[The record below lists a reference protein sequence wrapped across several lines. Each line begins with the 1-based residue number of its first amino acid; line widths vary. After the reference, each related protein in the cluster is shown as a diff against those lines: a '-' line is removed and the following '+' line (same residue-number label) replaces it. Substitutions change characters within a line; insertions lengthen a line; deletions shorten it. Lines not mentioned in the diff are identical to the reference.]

1 MMKRN
6 LTGIFLLLSLAAFAT
21 EDEIDA
27 NTLRTEYY
35 YCVGSATKT
44 DALYKRLMSVNS
56 DKPIITGFIGALEA
70 LKAKHAWN
78 PYTKLEYLDKSAATF
93 ARAIAA
99 DPQNV
104 EIRFLRYTVEFY
116 VPAFLGYSSH
126 MAHDKQVIIQNIK
139 ACHYA
144 KKDKFLVEHIIN
156 FFEEHKQCSSTD
168 LALMRNVL
176 KQCTPTY

>member
-1 MMKRN
+1 MKFK
-6 LTGIFLLLSLAAFAT
+6 LTVFFLAVSALVFAT
-21 EDEIDA
+21 GDEMDA

-35 YCVGSATKT
+35 YCVSNSAKT
-44 DALYKRLMSVNS
+44 DILYNRLLSMNS
-56 DKPIITGFIGALEA
+56 DKAIIKGYIAALEA

-78 PYTKLEYLDKSAATF
+78 PYAKLDYLDKAEATF
-93 ARAIAA
+93 AKAIAA

-139 ACHYA
+139 ACHYS
-144 KKDKFLVEHIIN
+144 KMDKFLVENIIN
-156 FFEEHKQCSSTD
+156 FFEEHKVCSSTD
-168 LALMRNVL
+168 LTLMRNVL